1 MTSSH
6 AANDQ
11 DTVYV
16 IPIEASV
23 EKGLYSFLKRAINI
37 AEENDAKAIIFDI
50 HTPGGA
56 VDAATDIANL
66 LSSTEIKKIAF
77 VNSWALSAGAYIS
90 LFADEIYMVPNGKIG
105 AAAVINQEGE
115 TAGKKAESA
124 WRAEMESAAKIHG
137 RDPKIAAKMVNKDD
151 PLTLTSYQAE
161 DVGYAEGTVKNLEE
175 LLDELGFADVEVK
188 KVDETFAEKLAR
200 FITNPI
206 VVPILLSI
214 GSLGLVVELYSPG
227 FGLPGIMGI
236 SSLLLFFYGHLVAGL
251 AGYESIVLF
260 VLGIILI
267 AAELF
272 VPGGILG
279 ILGGLALVGSI
290 LMAGENVLHTSISLI
305 IALFL
310 AILLMIILV
319 KVFGKRMKFFK
330 KLILSDSTNTESGY
344 ISNVNRIDLIG
355 LEGKTLTQLRPS
367 GTMKIGDERIDVV
380 SEGAFIE
387 KDACVKVIKVE
398 GSRVVVRK
406 IDQKGK
412 D

>member
-175 LLDELGFADVEVK
+175 LLGELGYEDAKVK

-227 FGLPGIMGI
+227 FGLPGIMGV

>member
-367 GTMKIGDERIDVV
+367 GTMKIGNERIDVV

>member
-1 MTSSH
+1 MHRKIFIVVCFLLSAVLFGMTSSH

-305 IALFL
+305 IALFFSHPPHDY
-310 AILLMIILV
+310 I
-319 KVFGKRMKFFK
+319 GKGVWK
-330 KLILSDSTNTESGY
+330 TNE
-344 ISNVNRIDLIG
+344 I
-355 LEGKTLTQLRPS
+355 
-367 GTMKIGDERIDVV
+367 
-380 SEGAFIE
+380 F
-387 KDACVKVIKVE
+387 
-398 GSRVVVRK
+398 
-406 IDQKGK
+406 
-412 D
+412 